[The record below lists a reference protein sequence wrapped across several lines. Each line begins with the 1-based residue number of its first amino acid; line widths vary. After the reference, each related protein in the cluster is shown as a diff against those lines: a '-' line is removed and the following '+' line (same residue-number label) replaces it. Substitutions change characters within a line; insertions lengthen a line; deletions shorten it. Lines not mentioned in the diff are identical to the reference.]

1 MEFEIKKYYNGS
13 YFGIRY
19 YSIPLK
25 ISPKIISQ
33 FEDRILDLGRK
44 KLGRPLMFARFL
56 KRVQPKLINVD
67 FTGLNRRYMIRVFIQ
82 YMSQIAKYRDYM
94 HRSIIMKIIDQTV
107 NPKKVLKEY
116 FVFCGK
122 IYNLVLNLP
131 YENMSD
137 DIIEWFVMEFP
148 PNFFTLRLIGL
159 SQYIPK
165 KKHIL
170 GKLHLRCPEKITVNG
185 ILNAVE
191 EFYGVPKY
199 ILDILQSNYMVLDD
213 LRL

>member
-1 MEFEIKKYYNGS
+1 MEFEIKNYYNGS

-44 KLGRPLMFARFL
+44 KLGSPLMFARLL

-67 FTGLNRRYMIRVFIQ
+67 FTGLNRRYMIRVFVQ
-82 YMSQIAKYRDYM
+82 YMSQIAKYHDYM
-94 HRSIIMKIIDQTV
+94 HKDIISKIIDQAV

-122 IYNLVLNLP
+122 MDKLIPGMPFNNIP
-131 YENMSD
+131 D
-137 DIIEWFVMEFP
+137 DILEWFVMQFP

-159 SQYIPK
+159 SVHVQN

-170 GKLHLRCPEKITVNG
+170 RNLHLRCPEKITVDG
-185 ILNAVE
+185 ISNAVG

-199 ILDILQSNYMVLDD
+199 ILDIL
-213 LRL
+213 RK